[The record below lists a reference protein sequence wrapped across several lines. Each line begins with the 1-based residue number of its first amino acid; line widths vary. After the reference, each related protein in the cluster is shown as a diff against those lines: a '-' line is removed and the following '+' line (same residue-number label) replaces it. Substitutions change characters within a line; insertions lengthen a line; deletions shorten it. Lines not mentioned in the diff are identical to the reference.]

1 MDNKLAIANEALT
14 MGGVA
19 SSPDIRAITNDDVL
33 KMGDVPLDLHVAHLL
48 PCTSGPGLCS
58 LVLSDFLSCQQN
70 KLLEFCSKQKKLK
83 FSGLEHDYSIVNI
96 TCNSVHLRFC
106 ETDGIPHTTAP
117 TPPPLGNVI
126 RTSFFI
132 LYTDSAEHQC
142 PWSRFSPSIWC
153 PTRGR
158 LTQSS

>member
-1 MDNKLAIANEALT
+1 MCVDNKLAIANEALT

-58 LVLSDFLSCQQN
+58 LVLSDFLSRQQ
-70 KLLEFCSKQKKLK
+70 EKLK

-106 ETDGIPHTTAP
+106 ETGGIPHTTAP
-117 TPPPLGNVI
+117 TAQTLGNVI

-132 LYTDSAEHQC
+132 LYTDSAERQC
-142 PWSRFSPSIWC
+142 PWSRFSPSTWC
-153 PTRGR
+153 PMRGR

>member
-1 MDNKLAIANEALT
+1 MCVDNKLAIANEALI

-19 SSPDIRAITNDDVL
+19 SSPDIRAITTDDVL
-33 KMGDVPLDLHVAHLL
+33 KMGDVPLDLPVAHLL

-83 FSGLEHDYSIVNI
+83 FSGLEHDFSIVNM
-96 TCNSVHLRFC
+96 TRNSLHVRFC

-117 TPPPLGNVI
+117 TLPALGNI
-126 RTSFFI
+126 ICTSFST
-132 LYTDSAEHQC
+132 L
-142 PWSRFSPSIWC
+142 
-153 PTRGR
+153 
-158 LTQSS
+158 